1 MSLYMGKNCQCRGPH
16 CHEIECN
23 AIYCAKHEYLLVLCK
38 GILLF
43 VLVQRRIQRSVT
55 IDWTISKTR
64 GSSVPSLS
72 TKVNT
77 MSVSSQK
84 HQKFKVSGDASEQ
97 ILGGIFTLL
106 GNLNA
111 KLRAC
116 GFVSLNLSLLL
127 FRYFTKHSITFH
139 FKCKLLQPRKIKID
153 LFALTCIVILS
164 SNNTMQ
170 NRCRV
175 F

>member
-1 MSLYMGKNCQCRGPH
+1 MHSPCIWMFLYMGKNCQCWGPH
-16 CHEIECN
+16 YEIECN
-23 AIYCAKHEYLLVLCK
+23 AIYCAKHEHLLVLCK

-116 GFVSLNLSLLL
+116 GFVSLNLSLLHFRCFTNIPLL
-127 FRYFTKHSITFH
+127 FISSVNLCCLEKLKSI
-139 FKCKLLQPRKIKID
+139 CLYLL
-153 LFALTCIVILS
+153 AL
-164 SNNTMQ
+164 
-170 NRCRV
+170 
-175 F
+175 